1 MRPIVAAATFVAV
14 LAALHS
20 ELAPGQP
27 QTLTPTTAAPAAAPA
42 PAQESKSAATAKQR
56 TWLKADARVCL
67 EFPTDMQVVKCSE
80 KYR

>member
-1 MRPIVAAATFVAV
+1 MKPTLVAAMF
-14 LAALHS
+14 AAMLS
-20 ELAPGQP
+20 ASALGQP
-27 QTLTPTTAAPAAAPA
+27 QQLTAPAVAPA
-42 PAQESKSAATAKQR
+42 PAPEAKPAAAAKHR